1 MIMSGMTAFLIA
13 VSGVSLVCYWLMAR
27 AQNRGAERRSSFDGD
42 GADSTYSGGGSD
54 GWSIFSWFGGD
65 NSSSH
70 NPASSSDVGS
80 SDGGGGDGG
89 GGDGGGGSGGD

>member
-1 MIMSGMTAFLIA
+1 MTMSGTTAFLIA
-13 VSGVSLVCYWLMAR
+13 VSGVSLVCYWLMTR
-27 AQNRGAERRSSFDGD
+27 AQNRRAERRSSPDGP
-42 GADSTYSGGGSD
+42 GADSTYSGGGSSD

-89 GGDGGGGSGGD
+89 GGDGGGGGD

>member
-1 MIMSGMTAFLIA
+1 MTMSGMTAFLIA
-13 VSGVSLVCYWLMAR
+13 VSGVSLVCYWLMTR
-27 AQNRGAERRSSFDGD
+27 AQNRRAARGSSDGP
-42 GADSTYSGGGSD
+42 GADSTYSGGSD

-80 SDGGGGDGG
+80 SDGGGGGGGG
-89 GGDGGGGSGGD
+89 GGD